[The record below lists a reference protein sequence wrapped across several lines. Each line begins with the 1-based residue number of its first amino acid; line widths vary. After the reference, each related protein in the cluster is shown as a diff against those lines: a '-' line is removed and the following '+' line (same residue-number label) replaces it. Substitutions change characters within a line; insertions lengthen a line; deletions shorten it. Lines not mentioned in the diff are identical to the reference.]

1 MKSSYEREIME
12 REMKLIKELSG
23 MKFSFRKLKKAF
35 ELDALRHYGKYPRAA
50 DCGKQRRA
58 GFPPPIHI

>member
-35 ELDALRHYGKYPRAA
+35 ELDALLHYGK
-50 DCGKQRRA
+50 
-58 GFPPPIHI
+58 